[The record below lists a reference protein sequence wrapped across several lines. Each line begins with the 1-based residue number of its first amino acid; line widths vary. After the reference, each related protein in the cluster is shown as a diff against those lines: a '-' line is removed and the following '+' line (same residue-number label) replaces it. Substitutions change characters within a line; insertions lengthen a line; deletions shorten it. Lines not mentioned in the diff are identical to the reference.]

1 MKKDLGG
8 VYLSGIGANIPN
20 ILTAIR
26 LLLVPVFGVLVYGNH
41 YMTAAIVFF
50 IASFTDAA
58 DGYIARK
65 YNSISE
71 FGKFFDP
78 LADKLLSLT
87 AVFML
92 AFRGRICWIIPAVIL
107 LKDLLI
113 GIGGLLLYR
122 KKHVVK
128 KSKWYGKVATLMFFV
143 SILLCMFDKTLKIGT
158 IFLWITVIFSI
169 FAFAM
174 YGVLYSN
181 IKHNKER

>member
-1 MKKDLGG
+1 
-8 VYLSGIGANIPN
+8 VSAIGANIPN

-41 YMTAAIVFF
+41 FLAAAIVFL

-65 YNSISE
+65 LNLISE

-92 AFRGRICWIIPAVIL
+92 AFQGRIYWLIPALIL
-107 LKDLLI
+107 LKDLVI
-113 GIGGLLLYR
+113 GVGGLLLYK
-122 KKHVVK
+122 KKHIIK
-128 KSKWYGKVATLMFFV
+128 KSKWYGKIATLMFFV
-143 SILLCMFDKTLKIGT
+143 SILLCMFEETLNIGT
-158 IFLWITVIFSI
+158 VFLWITVGFSI
-169 FAFAM
+169 FACVM
-174 YGVLYSN
+174 YAVLYSN